1 VLVIVAAAGWLVWFW
16 GDDAT
21 KGGSENV
28 VSSPAGYIPISS
40 IMKDVNDNVVKNDGK
55 DAAKISFASIL
66 QNQPSKKTVKITELY
81 NNEVVEGGGVAML
94 LQWKEVSSRFTNTLY
109 GYFIGKRL
117 AFPLV
122 ENYVKNT
129 WAKYGLKRVML
140 DESFFFF
147 QFETKEGMESV
158 IENGSWLI
166 RNILLIL
173 VSWGRNAYA
182 RALIE
187 VSAEKQLMEEIV
199 IAVPYDTDELKK
211 SHAIASIRR
220 QEDRL
225 NSMTRNKILLHQEDS
240 RNYIAGIKMSKPPVS
255 YYYHKVE
262 KGETSSSQAAN
273 DNKNKVDQ
281 PKANLSLHKAFIWD
295 RSWCLMGDFN
305 AALFLDDSS
314 MGRSSIDISMREF
327 NECVEE
333 IEVMDVN
340 NTGLKFKSLRNF
352 LALPNIRSLP
362 GGAKDPHGFKRL
374 VQENWSSNVSG
385 FRMFQVVSKLKNPK
399 RPLQKLLFDHG
410 NIHSNVKSLRY
421 ELDKV

>member
-1 VLVIVAAAGWLVWFW
+1 MCA
-16 GDDAT
+16 DDAT

-40 IMKDVNDNVVKNDGK
+40 IMKDVNDNVVKNDGEA
-55 DAAKISFASIL
+55 AAKISFASIL

-94 LQWKEVSSRFTNTLY
+94 LQWKEVSSR
-109 GYFIGKRL
+109 
-117 AFPLV
+117 
-122 ENYVKNT
+122 
-129 WAKYGLKRVML
+129 
-140 DESFFFF
+140 
-147 QFETKEGMESV
+147 
-158 IENGSWLI
+158 
-166 RNILLIL
+166 
-173 VSWGRNAYA
+173 SWGRNAYA

-281 PKANLSLHKAFIWD
+281 PKVNEVILNNSFEFPIWTMISIVC
-295 RSWCLMGDFN
+295 SW
-305 AALFLDDSS
+305 
-314 MGRSSIDISMREF
+314 
-327 NECVEE
+327 
-333 IEVMDVN
+333 
-340 NTGLKFKSLRNF
+340 
-352 LALPNIRSLP
+352 
-362 GGAKDPHGFKRL
+362 
-374 VQENWSSNVSG
+374 
-385 FRMFQVVSKLKNPK
+385 
-399 RPLQKLLFDHG
+399 
-410 NIHSNVKSLRY
+410 
-421 ELDKV
+421 

>member
-1 VLVIVAAAGWLVWFW
+1 MGIGDEEGDMSTQSRMGLLFKDSILAIRRLIFNNFSRRITSSTSYKLTSIESGVVLVIVAAAGWLVWFW

-173 VSWGRNAYA
+173 SVCHDGSSTLTLWSWGRNAYA

-281 PKANLSLHKAFIWD
+281 PKVNEVILNNSFEFPIWTMISIVC
-295 RSWCLMGDFN
+295 SW
-305 AALFLDDSS
+305 
-314 MGRSSIDISMREF
+314 
-327 NECVEE
+327 
-333 IEVMDVN
+333 
-340 NTGLKFKSLRNF
+340 
-352 LALPNIRSLP
+352 
-362 GGAKDPHGFKRL
+362 
-374 VQENWSSNVSG
+374 
-385 FRMFQVVSKLKNPK
+385 
-399 RPLQKLLFDHG
+399 
-410 NIHSNVKSLRY
+410 
-421 ELDKV
+421 